1 MKFHQAVQESGIAG
15 HEHSAQG
22 GEGADTLLSE
32 IHLSVE
38 TGDLPILSNL
48 LGLCS

>member
-1 MKFHQAVQESGIAG
+1 MGESGIAG
-15 HEHSAQG
+15 HEHGAQG

-32 IHLSVE
+32 IHFSVE

-48 LGLCS
+48 LGLCSGSD